1 MQRNLSQGNPEPP
14 AGGGV
19 QQWLGG
25 PHRRF
30 CRDEARQARSL
41 SERMSKIPLRFPDPE
56 TRGPKGKAGSHW
68 TSTQCACL
76 PPGKLPV
83 SQFYQAPAP
92 AFSPHGLKAQP
103 SLGLPALSSCSL
115 LCQPVPCVCLSGCLL
130 PRPRPRPRPILT
142 LTRSFTDCSDLSVHH
157 LSGRGWAGPSN
168 TVDHGNACMLSQSPE
183 VLFNLKKAHSGRLRG

>member
-19 QQWLGG
+19 PQRLGG
-25 PHRRF
+25 PHCGF

-41 SERMSKIPLRFPDPE
+41 SERMSKTPLRFPDPE

-83 SQFYQAPAP
+83 SQFYYQAPAP
-92 AFSPHGLKAQP
+92 ASSPHGLKAQP
-103 SLGLPALSSCSL
+103 SLGLPALSSCS
-115 LCQPVPCVCLSGCLL
+115 PAMSASAPCLS
-130 PRPRPRPRPILT
+130 PWMP
-142 LTRSFTDCSDLSVHH
+142 
-157 LSGRGWAGPSN
+157 PSQPQ
-168 TVDHGNACMLSQSPE
+168 AQ
-183 VLFNLKKAHSGRLRG
+183 AHPDPDRELH